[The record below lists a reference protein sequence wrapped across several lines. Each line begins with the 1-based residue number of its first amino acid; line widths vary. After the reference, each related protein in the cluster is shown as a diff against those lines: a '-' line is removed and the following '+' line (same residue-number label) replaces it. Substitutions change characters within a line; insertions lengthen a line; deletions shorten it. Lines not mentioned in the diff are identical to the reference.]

1 MFMSLRCYDCILR
14 MTSWWYDSYS
24 LTNVPINFNVY
35 ARLQTNLCIGRSG
48 KALELAS
55 TLKASKLV
63 PMPNAEIDF
72 SGPLGQVVTE
82 GNTLDEFL
90 QLASNED
97 VEVVLVKATEGVDIW
112 P

>member
-1 MFMSLRCYDCILR
+1 MNSD
-14 MTSWWYDSYS
+14 
-24 LTNVPINFNVY
+24 VY
-35 ARLQTNLCIGRSG
+35 ARLQTNPCIGRSG

-63 PMPNAEIDF
+63 PMPNAEVDF

-82 GNTLDEFL
+82 GNTQDEFL
-90 QLASNED
+90 QLARSEE
-97 VEVVLVKATEGVDIW
+97 VEVVLVKAAEEVDVW